1 MLDAMADRYGIL
13 PSKLL
18 QEADTFD
25 LMVMDVAL
33 TYRHYKESKHS
44 QQPTDDSVYDQE
56 DLLKKLEKA
65 RGESR

>member
-1 MLDAMADRYGIL
+1 MLLLLDAMAERYGIL

-33 TYRHYKESKHS
+33 TYRQYKEGKRSN
-44 QQPTDDSVYDQE
+44 QPIDQSVYNEE
-56 DLLKKLEKA
+56 DLLEKLEKYKT
-65 RGESR
+65 

>member
-1 MLDAMADRYGIL
+1 MLLLLDAMAERYGIL

-33 TYRHYKESKHS
+33 TYRQYKEGRQSN
-44 QQPTDDSVYDQE
+44 QPIDQSVYNEE
-56 DLLKKLEKA
+56 DLLEKLEKYKT
-65 RGESR
+65 

>member
-1 MLDAMADRYGIL
+1 MLDAMAERYGIL

-33 TYRHYKESKHS
+33 TYRQYKENKHS
-44 QQPTDDSVYDQE
+44 NAPNQQPVYDQD
-56 DLLKKLEKA
+56 DLMKKLEKA

>member
-1 MLDAMADRYGIL
+1 MLDAMAERYSIL

-44 QQPTDDSVYDQE
+44 QQPTDTSVYDE
-56 DLLKKLEKA
+56 NDLMKKLEKA

>member
-33 TYRHYKESKHS
+33 TYRHYKESKNPNT
-44 QQPTDDSVYDQE
+44 PTDDTVYDQE

-65 RGESR
+65 RGENR

>member
-1 MLDAMADRYGIL
+1 MAERYGIL

-18 QEADTFD
+18 KTADTFD

-44 QQPTDDSVYDQE
+44 GGQPGDESVYDQE
-56 DLLKKLEKA
+56 DLMRKMEKA
-65 RGESR
+65 RGG